1 MIIISIPSSIREG
14 PRTTNTLAK
23 KRYLIVYFAI
33 IILSAQPAIIWFWY
47 FYQFFPEVN
56 LIFFILFPF
65 AFFVGFF
72 ILIFS
77 SLIFSKIF
85 LFVINLFHKPK
96 EGVFNRDKKDK
107 DYCYWSLRAVI
118 KKWPIWLI
126 RQLNL
131 PILEI
136 LALKVLSVKTSFS
149 NSLSEG
155 WIDCEFIELGKNV
168 KIGQGSVIMSNIVV
182 KNKIIVKKVVI
193 KDNVIIGAHCCI
205 APGTI
210 IESNTI
216 LGANSMTI
224 LNQHIIGDSIYNG
237 SPAEKIMENEPIV
250 DKIMIENEIF
260 DKLNEIKW
268 DDKMLKAESKDLSV
282 PYQAY
287 VSSGMVIIGGSYI
300 IPGLL
305 FFLYF
310 YGYLIPNLLTIP
322 FSFKL
327 LFSFKILIIL
337 FLTPIIF
344 ICIYLLHLFFI
355 ALLTRI
361 FYRFADKRGP
371 AQGIFDRNLSEYS
384 KILDYYHFRSFL
396 MKYPIFSIIRSP
408 FPWLINWEL
417 RFIGSNKVGKGT
429 VIEESYL
436 HSHIN
441 FGKNCYY
448 GTFAHISNHLVDGVY
463 GKENLTFF
471 GAEIGDNCAF
481 NPLTG
486 GMPGLEI
493 GVNSTFLLKATSIK
507 YDKLGENG
515 IYAGF
520 PVRKLTK
527 EEIKE
532 IFGGEYNEE

>member
-1 MIIISIPSSIREG
+1 VVIISIPSSIREG

-56 LIFFILFPF
+56 LLFFILFPF

-72 ILIFS
+72 VLIFS

-118 KKWPIWLI
+118 KKWPFWLI

-131 PILEI
+131 PVLEI
-136 LALKVLSVKTSFS
+136 LALKILGVKTSFS

-168 KIGQGSVIMSNIVV
+168 KIGQGSVIMSNIIV
-182 KNKIIVKKVVI
+182 KNKIIVKKVII
-193 KDNVIIGAHCCI
+193 KDNIIIGAHCCI

-224 LNQHIIGDSIYNG
+224 LNQHIIGYSVYNG
-237 SPAEKIMENEPIV
+237 SPAEKIMENEPIGN
-250 DKIMIENEIF
+250 KIMVENEIF
-260 DKLNEIKW
+260 DRLNEIKC
-268 DDKMLKAESKDLSV
+268 DDKMLRAESKDSSV

-287 VSSGMVIIGGSYI
+287 IISGTLIIGGSYV

-310 YGYLIPNLLTIP
+310 YGFLIPNLLTIP

-344 ICIYLLHLFFI
+344 IWFYLLHLFFI
-355 ALLTRI
+355 ALLTRL

-371 AQGIFDRNLSEYS
+371 AQGIFDRNLSEHS

-471 GAEIGDNCAF
+471 GAQIGDNCVF
-481 NPLTG
+481 NSLTG
-486 GMPGLEI
+486 GMPGLDI
-493 GVNSTFLLKATSIK
+493 GDDSTFLLKATSIK
-507 YDKLGENG
+507 YDKLGDNG

-520 PVRKLTK
+520 PLRRLTK

-532 IFGGEYNEE
+532 ILGGEYDEE